1 MSAVLLE
8 APPPWRQQSAA
19 SGHSAPCCSCRLRRK
34 EQLMSKICSYKMSCG
49 VPARV
54 LLLGPV
60 GSGKSNF
67 ISSVQSIFSGRVL
80 NHAMVGSSPTGFTK
94 KVGQNQSTL
103 RTFTINGKKG
113 EGPTALSMCDVM
125 GLREREG
132 TGINFD
138 DILAVIKGHA
148 PEGHKFCPSRP
159 LHPGTA
165 GYREDPGVNDRV
177 HCVVFVLDATR
188 LDSYWLGLRGTF
200 QRLREHI
207 SDLGVHQ
214 VAVLTHIDKACAL
227 TASDVKDV
235 YKSVTIQRK
244 RLSQRIHKDV
254 LLLSAVDN
262 IQEYADLY
270 FQDQASKD
278 LGPCGNTPTREF
290 IG

>member
-1 MSAVLLE
+1 
-8 APPPWRQQSAA
+8 
-19 SGHSAPCCSCRLRRK
+19 
-34 EQLMSKICSYKMSCG
+34 MSKICSYKMSCG

-80 NHAMVGSSPTGFTK
+80 NHAMVGSSPTSFTK
-94 KVGQNQSTL
+94 KL
-103 RTFTINGKKG
+103 RTFTIKSKKG

-125 GLREREG
+125 GLGEGEG
-132 TGINFD
+132 TGISFH

-188 LDSYWLGLRGTF
+188 LASYCRGLRGTF
-200 QRLREHI
+200 QQLREHI

-214 VAVLTHIDKACAL
+214 VAVLTHIDKACAV

-235 YKSVTIQRK
+235 YKSVTIQQMMSK
-244 RLSQRIHKDV
+244 AGEMLGMSTSSIMPVKNYSSELDLDSHKDV
-254 LLLSAVDN
+254 LLLSAIDN

-270 FQDQASKD
+270 FQDQASKA
-278 LGPCGNTPTREF
+278 LGPRGNTPKREF